1 MDEKSREIFHSFLT
15 VNGWVVTL
23 DGKQMSHHN
32 TQAESEAAAIVAAY
46 GAYER
51 GGLGK
56 AVLHES
62 DGWIRE
68 ERSYGKGSKG
78 KSG

>member
-1 MDEKSREIFHSFLT
+1 MNEKTRETFHSFLT
-15 VNGWVVTL
+15 ANGWVVTL
-23 DGKQMSHHN
+23 NGRKMSRHE
-32 TQAESEAAAIVAAY
+32 TQAESEAAAIVAAFK
-46 GAYER
+46 AYEN

-68 ERSYGKGSKG
+68 ERTYGRDPKSK
-78 KSG
+78 SD